1 MLEGSSTWRNSGSG
15 SGVNSSRMSKLH
27 LRAPRRGV
35 GVGSAA
41 WAGPHGRAAAC
52 HWAPSARAAR
62 AECIAQPSSRE
73 PQPRDRRAVA
83 PPRRRVGQAAALCRE
98 GGAVRVVRLLLQ
110 LDAARL
116 RVLVLP
122 PRLGHARQALPRA
135 QAQVL
140 LRARGAAA
148 SDARRC
154 SMHGA
159 VACTGRHAR
168 GGSSLGDEAGLQPLM
183 QRAAPSGTWCAGVG
197 VQPLSS
203 QCRGRALQ
211 CLHCTAAPH
220 SCILMVLWCM
230 AWRAWPALV
239 AMYTPCS

>member
-1 MLEGSSTWRNSGSG
+1 MAELGLGQRRELLKDVEAAPASSA
-15 SGVNSSRMSKLH
+15 SRG
-27 LRAPRRGV
+27 RRRV
-35 GVGSAA
+35 GGL
-41 WAGPHGRAAAC
+41 GPHGRAAAC

-62 AECIAQPSSRE
+62 AECVAQPSSRE
-73 PQPRDRRAVA
+73 PQPRDAGRRAAA

-98 GGAVRVVRLLLQ
+98 GGAVWVVRLLLQ

-148 SDARRC
+148 SHARRC
-154 SMHGA
+154 RTLGA
-159 VACTGRHAR
+159 VGGTGRHAR

-183 QRAAPSGTWCAGVG
+183 QRAAPSGTWCADVG
-197 VQPLSS
+197 VQPISS

-211 CLHCTAAPH
+211 CFHGVAAPH
-220 SCILMVLWCM
+220 SCSLMVLWCM